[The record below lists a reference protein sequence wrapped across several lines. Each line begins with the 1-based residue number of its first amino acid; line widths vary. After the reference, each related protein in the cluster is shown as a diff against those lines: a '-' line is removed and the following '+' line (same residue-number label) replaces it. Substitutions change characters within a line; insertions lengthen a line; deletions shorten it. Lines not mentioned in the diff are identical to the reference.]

1 MSAGARVTV
10 LLYGAF
16 RDFAGGRRRASVEA
30 ATVGEAL
37 ARLVDDVP
45 TLRERIRDEH
55 GRLRDHLNVFANDE
69 EIGGLEGERTP
80 LRDGDT
86 VHVIP
91 AISGG

>member
-1 MSAGARVTV
+1 MSAGAHVTV

-37 ARLVDDVP
+37 ARLVEDVP
-45 TLRERIRDEH
+45 ALRERIRDEH
-55 GRLRDHLNVFANDE
+55 GRLRDHLNVFANEE
-69 EIGGLEGERTP
+69 EIGRLAGEGTP
-80 LRDGDT
+80 LRDGDI